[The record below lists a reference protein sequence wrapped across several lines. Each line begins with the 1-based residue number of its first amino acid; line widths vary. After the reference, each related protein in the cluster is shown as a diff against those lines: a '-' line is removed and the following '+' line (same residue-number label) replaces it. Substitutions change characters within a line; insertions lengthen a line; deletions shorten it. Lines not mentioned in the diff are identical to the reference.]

1 MDDEPTQPNTQPYHD
16 PRRHGTNSMLCEQD
30 EADIIAILHPTSPSA
45 HRAVSLTAEAAS
57 QHILQNHALSH
68 IPEEEDDDLAPRPD
82 FDGSARDIALRF
94 SSKVNDMRNGFYFGR
109 NPSNAD
115 IILGGRPH
123 KAISS
128 RQFRIFL
135 NHYGILMLEDTSTNG
150 TIVDSIV
157 LRGDRGTDHPENS
170 QPRMTLH
177 QGAMIEVPTTSS
189 NSHGECIRFVVNI
202 PSRDVSQTRYNQ
214 NLTGYLQC
222 INQAERRAAALEKAG
237 ASTADVTPV
246 IFRLPSLPRLLKANL
261 RTVTYEHSA
270 FWNQGGS
277 NPQHLRTYS
286 HYRWQHTRHALERRH
301 QIQCCQL
308 PGFRSHGYGV
318 QALFQTRRRS
328 LRM

>member
-57 QHILQNHALSH
+57 QHILQNHTLSH
-68 IPEEEDDDLAPRPD
+68 IPEEDDELAPRPD

-94 SSKVNDMRNGFYFGR
+94 SSKVNDLRNGFYFGR

-189 NSHGECIRFVVNI
+189 NSYGECIRFVVNI

-246 IFRLPSLPRLLKANL
+246 IFRLPSLPRLLNANL
-261 RTVTYEHSA
+261 RTGTYEHSA

-286 HYRWQHTRHALERRH
+286 HYRWQHARHALERRH
-301 QIQCCQL
+301 
-308 PGFRSHGYGV
+308 
-318 QALFQTRRRS
+318 
-328 LRM
+328 